1 MLRASVLSPAR
12 RQTDKWT
19 HAAFFASAEDFIH
32 GFSFCQF
39 IDHLVKITDL
49 PHQRF
54 LDVFHPHAADD
65 TLDQCSVGI
74 QLRGV
79 TKKSLRN

>member
-12 RQTDKWT
+12 RQTDKRT

-32 GFSFCQF
+32 RFSLCQF
-39 IDHLVKITDL
+39 IDQLVKITDF

-54 LDVFHPHAADD
+54 LDVSTRTPQTTPLINVLLGFNSGA
-65 TLDQCSVGI
+65 
-74 QLRGV
+74 
-79 TKKSLRN
+79 